1 MKSEEAR
8 AEHWDYKLEGFEGFR
23 DAKPNAAHRALV
35 DLEKT
40 GKLAVLVTQNIDGLH
55 QDAGQSEDL
64 VIEIHGTNRRIECVT
79 CGKLTM
85 PEPAF
90 DEFRRTRQC
99 PRCPCGGFMKAA
111 TISFGQSM
119 PEDKL
124 RRAFEISTQVDL
136 VISIGSTLEVEP
148 AASVPLSAHQSGASY
163 AIVNMG
169 ATAHDR
175 IADVRLEGD
184 ATELLPK
191 AINASLKDI

>member
-1 MKSEEAR
+1 
-8 AEHWDYKLEGFEGFR
+8 
-23 DAKPNAAHRALV
+23 
-35 DLEKT
+35 
-40 GKLAVLVTQNIDGLH
+40 
-55 QDAGQSEDL
+55 
-64 VIEIHGTNRRIECVT
+64 
-79 CGKLTM
+79 
-85 PEPAF
+85 
-90 DEFRRTRQC
+90 
-99 PRCPCGGFMKAA
+99 MKAA

-169 ATAHDR
+169 STAHDR
-175 IADVRLEGD
+175 MADVRLEGD

-191 AINASLKDI
+191 AIEAGSS